1 MLRHD
6 NDVRTR
12 VIWTTPGQPD
22 PLDPLDPPGPPVRP
36 VRPVRSGLPA
46 IAHFYQ
52 GETTRIGIL
61 KSDENPYLAHGDDTG
76 DSSGPIRYERLRR
89 H

>member
-12 VIWTTPGQPD
+12 VIWTTPS
-22 PLDPLDPPGPPVRP
+22 PPGSAQSAQSARP
-36 VRPVRSGLPA
+36 IRSGLPA
-46 IAHFYQ
+46 MVHFYQ

-61 KSDENPYLAHGDDTG
+61 KSDENPYLAHADDTG
-76 DSSGPIRYERLRR
+76 DGTGRIRHERLRR